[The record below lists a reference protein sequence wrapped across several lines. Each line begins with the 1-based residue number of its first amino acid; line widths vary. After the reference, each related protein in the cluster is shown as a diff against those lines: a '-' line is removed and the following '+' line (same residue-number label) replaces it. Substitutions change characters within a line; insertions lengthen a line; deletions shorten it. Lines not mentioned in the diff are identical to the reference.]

1 MVYFDCTAIL
11 SSIMSGE
18 LFSLKTFTVC
28 FGQRTNKKHS
38 FSMVSTKKFST
49 LFSYTEKKDF
59 QKGVRHHLRQLE
71 FVSVKE

>member
-18 LFSLKTFTVC
+18 LFSLKTLTVC

-59 QKGVRHHLRQLE
+59 QKGVCHQLRQLE